1 MWTESSDVEYYKLQN
16 KRLPGGKNTMNCLS
30 VLCSLNVFISGY
42 FATDVEAEE
51 GDVFALYFF
60 QMSFAT
66 TATTIVSG
74 AMAERTHLHAYTF
87 FSFTNTISYVFPAH
101 WIWGEKGFL
110 KEMGVIDYAGKN
122 SKSCKSPIRLIFFS
136 KMSRRLGRMIR
147 SEGLGSHH
155 VFFLRRL
162 PLSKSRASS
171 EGHF

>member
-1 MWTESSDVEYYKLQN
+1 M
-16 KRLPGGKNTMNCLS
+16 PGEKNRMNRLS
-30 VLCSLNVFISGY
+30 VLYSFNVFISGY

-74 AMAERTHLHAYTF
+74 AMAERTHLHAYTI

-122 SKSCKSPIRLIFFS
+122 SKNCKSPTRFIFLQS
-136 KMSRRLGRMIR
+136 CLDIW
-147 SEGLGSHH
+147 E
-155 VFFLRRL
+155 
-162 PLSKSRASS
+162 
-171 EGHF
+171 E

>member
-1 MWTESSDVEYYKLQN
+1 
-16 KRLPGGKNTMNCLS
+16 MNRLS
-30 VLCSLNVFISGY
+30 VLCSFNVFISGY

-74 AMAERTHLHAYTF
+74 AMAERTHLHSYTI

-122 SKSCKSPIRLIFFS
+122 SKNCKSPTRFIFFA
-136 KMSRRLGRMIR
+136 KLSRHLGRMIR
-147 SEGLGSHH
+147 KEGVGSH
-155 VFFLRRL
+155 VVFLRKL
-162 PLSKSRASS
+162 PLSKSRVSS
-171 EGHF
+171 EGYF

>member
-1 MWTESSDVEYYKLQN
+1 
-16 KRLPGGKNTMNCLS
+16 MNRLS
-30 VLCSLNVFISGY
+30 VLCSFNVFISGY

-74 AMAERTHLHAYTF
+74 AMAERTHLHAYTI

-122 SKSCKSPIRLIFFS
+122 SKKWQESHTVNVFAKLC
-136 KMSRRLGRMIR
+136 RRLARMIR
-147 SEGLGSHH
+147 KEGLGSG
-155 VFFLRRL
+155 VIFLRRL
-162 PLSKSRASS
+162 PLSKSRVSS
-171 EGHF
+171 EGYF